1 MSLSTKNFYKYLECM
16 ERLVKLGHQEVLTEE
31 TFAKVVQIMK
41 YNNETAERKR
51 VLFAYK
57 NRIDRLFAFFN

>member
-1 MSLSTKNFYKYLECM
+1 M
-16 ERLVKLGHQEVLTEE
+16 VKLGHQEVLTEE
-31 TFAKVVQIMK
+31 TFAKVVQILK

-57 NRIDRLFAFFN
+57 NRIDRLFAFFNERIGENELVWRGWTNY

>member
-1 MSLSTKNFYKYLECM
+1 M
-16 ERLVKLGHQEVLTEE
+16 VKLGHQEVLTEE

-51 VLFAYK
+51 VLYAYK
-57 NRIDRLFAFFN
+57 NRIDRLFAFFNERIGENELVWRGWTNY

>member
-1 MSLSTKNFYKYLECM
+1 M
-16 ERLVKLGHQEVLTEE
+16 VKLGHQEVLTEE

-51 VLFAYK
+51 VLYAYK
-57 NRIDRLFAFFN
+57 NRIDRLFAFFNERIGENELVWRGWTKY